1 MTVPA
6 ASSVRPWVFGLAALA
21 VTLAAWLW
29 FAMCF
34 TARAAAWWNSLWL
47 FAALYAAAIVL
58 SLRGWKSWLSVLAL
72 VIATLS
78 LACVALF
85 LFG

>member
-1 MTVPA
+1 MTVRLA
-6 ASSVRPWVFGLAALA
+6 RSARPWMFGVAALA
-21 VTLAAWLW
+21 LTGAAWLW
-29 FAMCF
+29 FVLCF

-47 FAALYAAAIVL
+47 FAALYAVAILL
-58 SLRGWKSWLSVLAL
+58 SLRGRTSWLSVFAL

-78 LACVALF
+78 VACVALF

>member
-1 MTVPA
+1 MTGPA
-6 ASSVRPWVFGLAALA
+6 ASSVPPWVFGVTALA
-21 VTLAAWLW
+21 LTLAAWLW
-29 FAMCF
+29 FVVCF

-47 FAALYAAAIVL
+47 FAALYAVAIVL
-58 SLRGWKSWLSVLAL
+58 SLRGRKSWLSLVAL